1 MKIEVLDEEEQ
12 PIDFPLSITISNEG
26 ISYYKEYEPLIV
38 EGGSSYMMYFRCQM
52 ADPNDVFITY
62 IKPGGVSFDNIE
74 VDELFTLY
82 ARSEI
87 IPSEIEFDFVSVVK
101 ATDWESNGFKVF
113 IPSGQLQS
121 GDVYIALK
129 PITGNYC
136 IHTFAVFYALISKVQ
151 LLV

>member
-1 MKIEVLDEEEQ
+1 MKIEVLDDEEQ

-52 ADPNDVFITY
+52 ADPNDAFITY

-74 VDELFTLY
+74 VDDLFNLY
-82 ARSEI
+82 ARSEV

-101 ATDWESNGFKVF
+101 ATDWESNGFKIF

-129 PITGNYC
+129 PITGDY
-136 IHTFAVFYALISKVQ
+136 HTCTSS
-151 LLV
+151 LVKEQYTK